1 MKSDAWL
8 TFTDCFMQEY
18 YKELPTS
25 ATYREA
31 YDKIEARYY
40 AVFDRNKYKN
50 YEVFRSTLSRWLD
63 KNRP

>member
-1 MKSDAWL
+1 
-8 TFTDCFMQEY
+8 MQEY

-31 YDKIEARYY
+31 YDKIEARYF
-40 AVFDRNKYKN
+40 AVFERNKFKN
-50 YEVFRSTLSRWLD
+50 YEVFRSTLSRWLE